1 MSEEDSSK
9 GKETK
14 VIADGVNDEDE
25 NKENFDNRRKRRRL
39 KKNGNSRSRSS
50 TDGSSVGYGSGG
62 RHHRSRSSSK
72 RSETIQSRLQYGGN
86 TGHYDGEKHATAIT
100 SVLDD
105 LKDDILYCQQSDLKE
120 MKGKLKTVSDIVS
133 SGEEVFIEG
142 RHGFTP
148 ASRSTALR
156 NHSSSMWLE
165 DVAELNYQTPLDLA
179 ILVQRLF
186 TPLSTICFG
195 LLGGVALMQSF
206 LSYGYLQSNNKV
218 EDLFMFMESYT
229 IFARVAPTTFYIL
242 LAVCIV
248 AVFDR
253 FDLAHLDLTHCTD
266 TMFNRQGWFLLIIYL
281 LTLLLTLWSAELDDM
296 LMLYPHDKSFTKNRE
311 ELYNKLSQWHT
322 LNVCRC
328 IFAMLGWLVISI
340 TEPEDLLLQHLKAI
354 KQFDV
359 QPKDILLVS
368 SPSSTARY

>member
-1 MSEEDSSK
+1 MLFTVDLWKTLISEGCEQECMTYASK
-9 GKETK
+9 M
-14 VIADGVNDEDE
+14 
-25 NKENFDNRRKRRRL
+25 F
-39 KKNGNSRSRSS
+39 
-50 TDGSSVGYGSGG
+50 
-62 RHHRSRSSSK
+62 
-72 RSETIQSRLQYGGN
+72 SE
-86 TGHYDGEKHATAIT
+86 HYVGEKHSTAIS

-105 LKDDILYCQQSDLKE
+105 LKDDILYCQQSELKE
-120 MKGKLKTVSDIVS
+120 IKGKLKTVSDIVS
-133 SGEEVFIEG
+133 SGEEVYIEG

-165 DVAELNYQTPLDLA
+165 DVAE
-179 ILVQRLF
+179 
-186 TPLSTICFG
+186 
-195 LLGGVALMQSF
+195 
-206 LSYGYLQSNNKV
+206 
-218 EDLFMFMESYT
+218 
-229 IFARVAPTTFYIL
+229 
-242 LAVCIV
+242 
-248 AVFDR
+248 

-281 LTLLLTLWSAELDDM
+281 LTLLLNLWSAELDDM
-296 LMLYPHDKSFTKNRE
+296 LMLYTQYKIFKDDRG